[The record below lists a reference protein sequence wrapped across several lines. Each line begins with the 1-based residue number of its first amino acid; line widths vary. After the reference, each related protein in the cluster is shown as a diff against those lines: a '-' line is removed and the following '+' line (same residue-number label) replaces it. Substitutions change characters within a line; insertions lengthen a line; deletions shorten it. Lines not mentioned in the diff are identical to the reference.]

1 MTNWPIRTKLLLGFS
16 SLTLMALLMGLMGFI
31 GISGINYQNR
41 IDELASRV
49 LVDTFDAQSNSLRF
63 IIYGEKKFHD
73 QLQDVFE
80 YLLSDS
86 HLAGGLMKK
95 AENRETN
102 ARLIEAVEDYQAG
115 NDNYYTL
122 YMNIKE
128 SGAVRIQRA
137 DQMIS
142 TLADVIAAAK
152 NASYAAAV
160 SSRGGSYLERSAV
173 EGVWLIQ
180 DAQNAANRFRIAA
193 QKYQLATKPD
203 DRERIGEG
211 WMNEITNVRV
221 LLTESLALMRS
232 EAAGAAIGES
242 LTALDEY
249 ESQALL
255 FMDQSR
261 ELREIQEEKELNV
274 SEVISQAVKL
284 RDGVNKAV
292 KEATLRANWLIVI
305 LGIVAVAA
313 ALALSFLITWDIKR
327 SLGCEPAEIREIT
340 RSIADG
346 DLSVGF
352 EKEFV
357 VGAYS
362 AMKDMSG
369 KLRTIIVEIQSSIA
383 GLGELGI
390 TLSENTEQSGTA
402 VTLAKENV
410 SFINSEIKK
419 QADSMEE
426 VTVTLSEINGSIES
440 LNQVISNQAVKVEE
454 SSAAI
459 EEMVS
464 SIKSVSSNIQQMHD
478 AVRDLD
484 AAGKTGLT
492 KVARSEQQIHQVAEE
507 SRKLME
513 ANQLISKIAAQ
524 TNLLAMNAAIE
535 AAHAGD
541 AGRGFSVVADE
552 IRSLAANT
560 GRQSHDVSLMLQSVE
575 SLIAQIVES
584 SSETT
589 GSFQV
594 IEQMT
599 TKVGRMSEE
608 VSSAMSQQSSG
619 TRQLL
624 DSLKD
629 MNEITENVKGGAD
642 EIKNGSA
649 LVMKEYRQLKD
660 SSTLNSSHISDIS
673 SRIDEID
680 QAVENVI
687 SLSAANK
694 QMVDSITE
702 QMALFHTDT
711 EDIESGE
718 GLSMSPEHPGTAPAD
733 PDSLSP
739 GDR

>member
-16 SLTLMALLMGLMGFI
+16 SLTLMALLIGLLGFI

-41 IDELASRV
+41 IGELASHIV
-49 LVDTFDAQSNSLRF
+49 VDTFDAQSNALRF
-63 IIYGEKKFHD
+63 IIYGEKKSHD
-73 QLQDVFE
+73 QMQDAFGQ
-80 YLLSDS
+80 LFS
-86 HLAGGLMKK
+86 HSNQAGSLMKK
-95 AENRETN
+95 EENRQTN
-102 ARLIEAVEDYQAG
+102 ALLIKAAEDYQAQ
-115 NDNYYTL
+115 NVDYHTL
-122 YMNIKE
+122 HTNMKK
-128 SGAVRIQRA
+128 SGDVCTQLAQ
-137 DQMIS
+137 QMVS
-142 TLADVIAAAK
+142 TLADIIVAAK

-193 QKYQLATKPD
+193 QKYQLTINPD
-203 DRERIGEG
+203 DRERIGEE
-211 WMNEITNVRV
+211 WMNEITNVRA
-221 LLTESLALMRS
+221 LLTESLVLMRS
-232 EAAGAAIGES
+232 EAAGTAIEES

-261 ELREIQEEKELNV
+261 GLREIQAEKINAF
-274 SEVISQAVKL
+274 EVISQALKL
-284 RDGVNKAV
+284 KEGVTKAV

-313 ALALSFLITWDIKR
+313 ALTLSFLITWDIKR

-608 VSSAMSQQSSG
+608 VSSAMAQQSSG

-711 EDIESGE
+711 EDIESG
-718 GLSMSPEHPGTAPAD
+718 GVLSMSPEHPGAAPAD
-733 PDSLSP
+733 PDSLPP
-739 GDR
+739 GDG

>member
-41 IDELASRV
+41 IGELASNIV
-49 LVDTFDAQSNSLRF
+49 VETFDAQSNALRF
-63 IIYGEKKFHD
+63 IIYGGKKSHAQMQDAFG
-73 QLQDVFE
+73 QLF
-80 YLLSDS
+80 S
-86 HLAGGLMKK
+86 HSNRAGGLMKK
-95 AENRETN
+95 EENRQTN
-102 ARLIEAVEDYQAG
+102 ALLIKAAEDYQAR
-115 NDNYYTL
+115 NVDYHTL
-122 YMNIKE
+122 YMNMKE

-152 NASYAAAV
+152 NASYASAV

-232 EAAGAAIGES
+232 EAAGAAIEES

-261 ELREIQEEKELNV
+261 GLMEIQAEKINA
-274 SEVISQAVKL
+274 SEVISQALKL
-284 RDGVNKAV
+284 KEGVNKAV

-608 VSSAMSQQSSG
+608 VSAAMSQQSSG

>member
-1 MTNWPIRTKLLLGFS
+1 MTNWPIRMKLLLGFS
-16 SLTLMALLMGLMGFI
+16 SITLMALLMGLLGFI
-31 GISGINYQNR
+31 GIRGINYQNR
-41 IDELASRV
+41 IGELASHV
-49 LVDTFDAQSNSLRF
+49 LADTFDAQSNALRF
-63 IIYGEKKFHD
+63 IIYSDKKFHD
-73 QLQDVFE
+73 QMQDVLGH
-80 YLLSDS
+80 LLSDS

-102 ARLIEAVEDYQAG
+102 ALLIEAAEDYQAG
-115 NDNYYTL
+115 NADYYTL
-122 YMNIKE
+122 HTNMKE
-128 SGAVRIQRA
+128 SGALRVQRA
-137 DQMIS
+137 HQMID
-142 TLADVIAAAK
+142 TLVDVIAAAK
-152 NASYAAAV
+152 NASYAAAI
-160 SSRGGSYLERSAV
+160 SSRGTSYLERSAV
-173 EGVWLIQ
+173 ERVWLTQ
-180 DAQNAANRFRIAA
+180 EARNAANRFRIAA
-193 QKYQLATKPD
+193 QKYQLATNPD
-203 DRERIGEG
+203 DQERIGEE
-211 WMNEITNVRV
+211 WVNEITNVRA

-232 EAAGAAIGES
+232 EAARAAIEES

-255 FMDQSR
+255 FMNQSR
-261 ELREIQEEKELNV
+261 GLREIQAEKEIDA
-274 SEVISQAVKL
+274 SEVISRAVKL
-284 RDGVNKAV
+284 RDGVTEAV
-292 KEATLRANWLIVI
+292 KEATLQANWLIIV
-305 LGIVAVAA
+305 LGIAAVAA
-313 ALALSFLITWDIKR
+313 ALALNFLITRDINH

-346 DLSVGF
+346 DLSVVF
-352 EKEFV
+352 DKEFI

-362 AMKDMSG
+362 AMKDMSE
-369 KLRTIIVEIQSSIA
+369 KLKTIIEGIQSSTA
-383 GLGELGI
+383 RLGELGI

-402 VTLAKENV
+402 VTLAKENA
-410 SFINSEIKK
+410 SFINTQIEK

-426 VTVTLSEINGSIES
+426 VTATLSEINGSIES
-440 LNQVISNQAVKVEE
+440 LNQIISNQAVKVEE

-464 SIKSVSSNIQQMHD
+464 SIKTVSSNIQQMHD

-484 AAGKTGLT
+484 TAGKTGLT

-575 SLIAQIVES
+575 SLIVQIVES

-608 VSSAMSQQSSG
+608 VSSAMAEQSSG

-649 LVMKEYRQLKD
+649 LVMKEYLQLKN

-687 SLSAANK
+687 SLSSANK

-702 QMALFHTDT
+702 QMALFQTDT
-711 EDIESGE
+711 GGIESGA
-718 GLSMSPEHPGTAPAD
+718 GLDMSPEHPGTAPAD
-733 PDSLSP
+733 PDLLSS
-739 GDR
+739 GDG